1 MDSTMDSTMDN
12 TMDSTMDNTMDNTM
26 DDMNTEYQDYGQQW
40 DVDRVSLEFKT
51 GETH

>member
-26 DDMNTEYQDYGQQW
+26 DTEYQDYGQQW